1 MERMIMR
8 LRVQE
13 VARQKGFT
21 MGKLRRAAGI
31 SHNTLRTMYKNPYR
45 HVNSATLDK
54 LATALG
60 VDVSELVESVDE
72 NDAGRLNL

>member
-1 MERMIMR
+1 MIMR

-13 VARQKGFT
+13 IAKQKGFS
-21 MGKLRRAAGI
+21 MGKLRRAANI
-31 SHNTLRTMYKNPYR
+31 SHNTLRTIYKNPYR

-60 VDVSELVESVDE
+60 VDVSTLVESVEAEDTDRP
-72 NDAGRLNL
+72 NP